1 MNTIKVV
8 AAIIKKNNKI
18 LIAKRKSGEFADMYE
33 FPGGKI
39 ESNETDKQALIRE
52 IQEEL
57 SITINV
63 DKYFMNVIYKYPSF
77 ILDMNC
83 YLCSLKNEHIRLN
96 AHSSIKWI
104 ALDEQNINWI
114 PADIQIIEKL
124 QERGI

>member
-8 AAIIKKNNKI
+8 AAIIKKDNKI
-18 LIAKRKSGEFADMYE
+18 LIAIRKNGEFAGMYE

-57 SITINV
+57 STAISVN
-63 DKYFMNVIYKYPSF
+63 KYFMNVNYKYPTF
-77 ILDMNC
+77 ILDMN
-83 YLCSLKNEHIRLN
+83 YYFCSLNNDHIRLN
-96 AHSSIKWI
+96 DHSSIKWI
-104 ALDEQNINWI
+104 TLNEQNINWI
-114 PADIQIIEKL
+114 PADTQIIKKL

>member
-8 AAIIKKNNKI
+8 AAIIKKDNKI
-18 LIAKRKSGEFADMYE
+18 LIAKRKNGEFAGMYE

-57 SITINV
+57 STAINV
-63 DKYFMNVIYKYPSF
+63 DKYFMNVNYKYPTF

-83 YLCSLKNEHIRLN
+83 YFCSLNNDHIRLN
-96 AHSSIKWI
+96 DHSSIKWI
-104 ALDEQNINWI
+104 TLNEQNINWI
-114 PADIQIIEKL
+114 PADTQIIKKL